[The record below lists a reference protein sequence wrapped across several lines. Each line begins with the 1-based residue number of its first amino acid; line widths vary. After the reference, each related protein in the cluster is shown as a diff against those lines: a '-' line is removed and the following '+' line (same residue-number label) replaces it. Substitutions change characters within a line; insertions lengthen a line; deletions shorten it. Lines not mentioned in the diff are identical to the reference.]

1 MPNRAVTTL
10 QFPCPVCDGVCEQ
23 AVDEDGA
30 PVGSVVLVDCAGSTA
45 CENAYVNGQ
54 HADPLQAAW
63 DVFCDQAQENRYQ
76 DGPPDTSSSYIQ
88 ALRDSGRY
96 R

>member
-1 MPNRAVTTL
+1 MYLTTL
-10 QFPCPVCDGVCEQ
+10 EYPCAHCDEGAWTQ
-23 AVDEDGA
+23 DVDEDGKA
-30 PVGSVVLVDCAGSTA
+30 IGTPSGDCGCS
-45 CENAYVNGQ
+45 
-54 HADPLQAAW
+54 ADGHSAALQAAW

-76 DGPPDTSSSYIQ
+76 DGPADTSSSYIQ